1 MCKRGE
7 EEYVD
12 MLTYYLRRFG
22 KICLSQTAKLCPI
35 LVELEIVSG
44 EVTIDNEGVHF
55 IESKRVYKCP
65 ACGNELTPFQ
75 LPAHYINGGIGFC
88 PYCDQ
93 TLINTITSTSLFK
106 KEKDK
111 MYSEF
116 FKNWCRNYNK
126 DTWYI

>member
-1 MCKRGE
+1 MRKRGE

-22 KICLSQTAKLCPI
+22 KICPSQTAKLCPI
-35 LVELEIVSG
+35 LVEFEIVSG
-44 EVTIDNEGVHF
+44 EVTFDNEGVHF

-65 ACGNELTPFQ
+65 ACGNELAPFQ
-75 LPAHYINGGIGFC
+75 LPAHYINEGIGFC

-93 TLINTITSTSLFK
+93 TIINTITSTSLFK

>member
-1 MCKRGE
+1 MRKRG

-22 KICLSQTAKLCPI
+22 KICPSQTAKLCPI

-55 IESKRVYKCP
+55 IESKRIYKCP
-65 ACGNELTPFQ
+65 ACGNELAPFQ